1 MEITA
6 RVGVKTQVWVACLLL
21 ALPTMPTDPGDPQPE
36 VLTAQGRVRGWQVA
50 VKDTALLVDVF
61 LDIPF
66 AQAPVGPGRFSAPR
80 PAQPWEGIR
89 DARRDPPMCLQDVE
103 LMNSSRF
110 MLNGKHQIFSISED
124 CLLLNIYRPA
134 GAAAGPKRPVMVWI
148 HGGSFVIE
156 AATSHDGSALAA
168 FGDVVVVTMQYRLG
182 IPGFLSTGDSHAPGN
197 WGLLDVVAA
206 LRWVQGN
213 ISPFG
218 GDPNCVTIFGQSAGA
233 MAVSALVLSPLAQGL
248 FHRAIAQ
255 SGVITM
261 PGVLN
266 PNPLSLAQAF
276 ADSVSC
282 SSSSSAEMLQC
293 LRLKPAEDM
302 VLTAESQKNM
312 NFIPI
317 TVDGAFFPKNPKEL
331 LADKQFQ
338 PVPFLLG
345 VTNHE
350 MGWFIP
356 KSTGIL
362 DHIEQMHRE
371 DMLPTLRPILTK
383 MDIPPERMGT
393 IIDEYVGNSS
403 DPGTQRDAVLHLLSD
418 GFFTFPTLNFSRS
431 LRDYGLPVFFYEFRH
446 RPSSFVKVRPD
457 WVKADHGADL
467 TFLFGGPFLMDE
479 SSLLAFPEATEEE
492 KQLSLTMMAQWT
504 QFARTGDPN
513 GVGLPTW
520 PLFTQ
525 SEQYLQI
532 STEPRTGQKLRESWM
547 QLWAEMLPTQTPQQE
562 QKKERVAPEEV

>member
-1 MEITA
+1 MEMTV
-6 RVGVKTQVWVACLLL
+6 RVGVTAQVWITCLLMVI
-21 ALPTMPTDPGDPQPE
+21 PTMHTDPGNPQPE
-36 VLTAQGRVRGWQVA
+36 VLTAQGPVRGWQVA
-50 VKDTALLVDVF
+50 VKSTAALVDVF

-66 AQAPVGPGRFSAPR
+66 AQAPVGPGRFSAPH
-80 PAQPWEGIR
+80 PAQPWDGVR
-89 DARRDPPMCLQDVE
+89 DASRDPPMCLQDVDQ
-103 LMNSSRF
+103 MNNSRF
-110 MLNGKHQIFSISED
+110 MLNGKHRMFPISED
-124 CLLLNIYRPA
+124 CLRLNIYRPA
-134 GAAAGPKRPVMVWI
+134 GATSGPRKPVMVWI
-148 HGGSFVIE
+148 HGGSFLIG
-156 AATSHDGSALAA
+156 AATSYDGSALTA
-168 FGDVVVVTMQYRLG
+168 FGDVVVVTIQYRLG

-218 GDPNCVTIFGQSAGA
+218 GDPNCVTIFGESAGA

-261 PGVLN
+261 PGLVN

-276 ADSVSC
+276 ADSVAC

-302 VLTAESQKNM
+302 VLTKM
-312 NFIPI
+312 KFIPI
-317 TVDGAFFPKNPKEL
+317 TVDGAFFPKSPKEL
-331 LADKQFQ
+331 LAENQFQ

-345 VTNHE
+345 VNNHE

-356 KSTGIL
+356 KSLGIL
-362 DHIEQMHRE
+362 DQIEQMRRE
-371 DMLPTLRPILTK
+371 DVLPTLTPLLAK
-383 MDIPPERMGT
+383 MNIPQEWMRT
-393 IIDEYVGNSS
+393 IVDEYVGNSS

-418 GFFTFPTLNFSRS
+418 GFFNFPTLNFSRS
-431 LRDYGLPVFFYEFRH
+431 FRDSGLPVYFYEFQH
-446 RPSSFVKVRPD
+446 RPSSFAKFRPD

-467 TFLFGGPFLMDE
+467 TFVFGGPFLMDE

-513 GVGLPTW
+513 GVGLPSW

-532 STEPRTGQKLRESWM
+532 STEPHTGQKLRESWM
-547 QLWAEMLPTQTPQQE
+547 QLWAEMLSTQTPQ
-562 QKKERVAPEEV
+562 

>member
-1 MEITA
+1 MEIKV
-6 RVGVKTQVWVACLLL
+6 RVRVKAQVWVACLLL

-36 VLTAQGRVRGWQVA
+36 VLTAQGRVRGRQVA
-50 VKDTALLVDVF
+50 VKGTAVLVDVF
-61 LDIPF
+61 LGIPF

-80 PAQPWEGIR
+80 PAQPWDGMW
-89 DARRDPPMCLQDVE
+89 DASTEPPMCLQNVE
-103 LMNSSRF
+103 KMNNSRF
-110 MLNGKHQIFSISED
+110 LLNGKHRVFSISED

-134 GAAAGPKRPVMVWI
+134 GGAAGPRRPVMVRI
-148 HGGSFVIE
+148 HGGSFLIG
-156 AATSHDGSALAA
+156 AATSYDGSALAA
-168 FGDVVVVTMQYRLG
+168 FGDVVVVTIQYRLG
-182 IPGFLSTGDSHAPGN
+182 FPGFLSTGDSHAPGN

-218 GDPNCVTIFGQSAGA
+218 GDPNCVTIFGGSAGA
-233 MAVSALVLSPLAQGL
+233 MIVSALVLSPLAQGL

-255 SGVITM
+255 SGVITV
-261 PGVLN
+261 PGFLN
-266 PNPLSLAQAF
+266 PNPLSLAKAF
-276 ADSVSC
+276 ADSVAC
-282 SSSSSAEMLQC
+282 RSSSSAEMLQC

-302 VLTAESQKNM
+302 VLTAESQKKM
-312 NFIPI
+312 KFIPN
-317 TVDGAFFPKNPKEL
+317 TVDGAFFPKSPKEL
-331 LADKQFQ
+331 LAEKQFQ
-338 PVPFLLG
+338 QVPFLLG

-350 MGWFIP
+350 MSWLLPRDWGF
-356 KSTGIL
+356 L
-362 DHIEQMHRE
+362 DQIEQMSPE
-371 DMLPTLRPILTK
+371 DMLTTLRPVMAE
-383 MDIPPERMGT
+383 MDIPPEQMRT
-393 IIDEYVGNSS
+393 IIDEYMGNSW
-403 DPGTQRDAVLHLLSD
+403 DPGTKRDAVLHLLSD
-418 GFFTFPTLNFSRS
+418 GIFNFPTLNFSRS
-431 LRDYGLPVFFYEFRH
+431 LRDSGLPIYFYEFQH
-446 RPSSFVKVRPD
+446 RPSSFVKLRPD

-467 TFLFGGPFLMDE
+467 TFVFGGPFLMDE

-547 QLWAEMLPTQTPQQE
+547 QLWAEMLPTKTAQWE
-562 QKKERVAPEEV
+562 QKKDRAAQEEL